1 MGVEMRGSRE
11 TPFEVTSAAV
21 VETRTSSLNCA
32 HCRVGT
38 YRIGEHVAHLSPTM
52 RLRRVDVACR
62 NCGSERSL
70 WFKLVPD
77 RYAELN

>member
-1 MGVEMRGSRE
+1 MRGSRD

-21 VETRTSSLNCA
+21 VEARTSLLDCA
-32 HCRVGT
+32 HCHVGT
-38 YRIGEHVAHLSPTM
+38 YRIGEHVAHLPQSP

-62 NCGSERSL
+62 NCGSARSL
-70 WFKLVPD
+70 FFRLVPD